1 MTRLAAALLAALFL
15 AAASADPATEAQ
27 AVAALERGDTPA
39 FRDALLALARAST
52 LDDAAVFFADAVD
65 RLPRN
70 RAFRARFDAAL
81 AGPLAPPVGRERYLF
96 VFVPGWLYRTNPESG
111 ADFAGPRRVLA
122 ARGYAVRLAEI
133 DENATVEANGELL
146 AAELER
152 LAGDGRRLV
161 LVSTSKAG
169 PETQLAL
176 DRLERA
182 GKAGHV
188 AAWVNIGG
196 LLNGTPLADHWDAW
210 PRSWLAAAAF
220 AFMGHGTESIGS
232 MTTGARRPKFA
243 ALRLPAGM
251 LVVTY
256 IGAPRASQ
264 VSPGAQND
272 YAIIA
277 PHGPNDGMTLLAD
290 ALVPQG
296 VTVVERGLDH
306 YFAAPDLDRRI
317 AAMAQAVLETLA
329 EQR

>member
-1 MTRLAAALLAALFL
+1 MRRLAAALFAALFL

-52 LDDAAVFFADAVD
+52 LDDAAAFFADAVE

-70 RAFRARFDAAL
+70 RAFRARFDAAV
-81 AGPLAPPVGRERYLF
+81 AGPLAPPAGRERYLF

-122 ARGYAVRLAEI
+122 ARGYAVRLAEL

-146 AAELER
+146 GAELER

-220 AFMGHGTESIGS
+220 VFMGHGTESIGS

-243 ALRLPAGM
+243 GLRLPAET

-290 ALVPQG
+290 ALVPRG

-306 YFAAPDLDRRI
+306 YFAAPDIDRRI